1 MTEQQK
7 PIPIRNLDP
16 NLYHQARQ
24 AALKVKQSVGTWISR
39 AIKERLE
46 RENINRP

>member
-24 AALKVKQSVGTWISR
+24 AALKVKQSVGAWISEAVR
-39 AIKERLE
+39 ERLE
-46 RENINRP
+46 REKGG